1 MAAVL
6 GMPYNCYHSLSLGVL
21 VNQPFPHVITDLGVT
36 ISSA

>member
-6 GMPYNCYHSLSLGVL
+6 GMPYNCYHSLSMGVI
-21 VNQPFPHVITDLGVT
+21 VNQPFPHGITDLRVT